1 MAVCFCHVT
10 YTFHSEFT
18 LNSLAKGLGVRLRTK
33 WYWVR
38 VQLQSLKNVWFNMFK
53 NVWFNMYG
61 AGLGQINDLSEKI
74 KVY

>member
-10 YTFHSEFT
+10 DTFHSEFT
-18 LNSLAKGLGVRLRTK
+18 LNSLAKWLGVRLRTK

-38 VQLQSLKNVWFNMFK
+38 VQLQSLKNVWFNM
-53 NVWFNMYG
+53 YG

-74 KVY
+74 NKVY